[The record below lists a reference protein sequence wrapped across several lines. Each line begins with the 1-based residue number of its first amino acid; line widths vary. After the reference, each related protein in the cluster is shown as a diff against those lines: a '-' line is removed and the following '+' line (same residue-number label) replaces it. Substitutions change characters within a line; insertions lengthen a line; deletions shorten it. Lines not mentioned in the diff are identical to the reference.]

1 MGIEDIPWVIGFL
14 VVGYFIDLFVNNN
27 FKNKK

>member
-1 MGIEDIPWVIGFL
+1 MEIGDIPWVIGFL